1 MEQELENTEV
11 LETEEMEDQEFA
23 SLPDVSDYHEV
34 TEEETSD
41 GNYKY
46 LVGGAIGSLVTVAAV
61 KGYQKFIQPKAS
73 KAFEGLKK
81 KLKGKK
87 AKDDAIDAN
96 VVEET
101 EED

>member
-1 MEQELENTEV
+1 MNEITENEV
-11 LETEEMEDQEFA
+11 LETNEMEDQEFA

-34 TEEETSD
+34 TEEETSN

-87 AKDDAIDAN
+87 AKDDVIDAS
-96 VVEET
+96 VVKET

>member
-1 MEQELENTEV
+1 MNEITENEV
-11 LETEEMEDQEFA
+11 LETNEMEDQEFT
-23 SLPDVSDYHEV
+23 SLPDVNDYHEV

-46 LVGGAIGSLVTVAAV
+46 LVGGAIGGLVTVAAV
-61 KGYQKFIQPKAS
+61 KGYQKFIRPKAS

-87 AKDDAIDAN
+87 AKDDVIDAE

>member
-1 MEQELENTEV
+1 MNENTENEV
-11 LETEEMEDQEFA
+11 LETNEMEDQEFA
-23 SLPDVSDYHEV
+23 SLPDVNDYQEV

-87 AKDDAIDAN
+87 ATDDVIDAE
-96 VVEET
+96 VVE
-101 EED
+101 DD